1 MCYLPRGSL
10 EVRRCSPQ
18 RSPTVHSGQDCG
30 VQLQARG
37 EHVHH
42 HSACMTERL
51 QPLSSILY
59 SSLQVVTE
67 ALHSEKVQ
75 AEV

>member
-1 MCYLPRGSL
+1 MCNLPRGSL

-42 HSACMTERL
+42 HSACITETL
-51 QPLSSILY
+51 QPLLSIL
-59 SSLQVVTE
+59 LQQS
-67 ALHSEKVQ
+67 AGGDGSFPLRKS
-75 AEV
+75 AS